1 MMNRHYLFLSLS
13 FCWLIAK
20 TPAQPSG
27 GGAGAISSEWIAT
40 AQSIHFLKNE
50 ERLLP
55 VKHLESSVIYY
66 HNFGLEAGNA
76 FEETVGKY
84 AAQPCIPPK
93 GGPGELH
100 IFALN
105 AGAVR
110 PGDAAFEAFEKQLG
124 TDSHSSKTV
133 AVVFGDT
140 AVLQSRPSL
149 WKAQAVVVAPTL
161 DDATLS
167 LAAQV
172 LFGGTPGPQHLRL
185 GYAPPAVAGMD
196 AQLLAGSIT
205 AIVEEGVKAHA
216 YPGAQVLVAKD
227 GQVVFHQ
234 AYGFHTYD
242 SLQAVRTDDIYDFA
256 SLTKVTSTLPAL
268 MKFYGEGRFDLDAPL
283 KKYLPFFKRGNKAN
297 ITYRELLAH
306 YGRLKPSIVFWKGA
320 QKKNGKWKH
329 RSFKNHYS
337 RRYPVYI
344 TDSLFLFKNYKKKIY
359 KGIRSQPLNAERAYV
374 YSDLSFI
381 LYPQVVERLA
391 NQPLEDYLKDNFYR
405 PFGASTLTYNPLRFF
420 PKERIVPT
428 ERDTFFR
435 KIQVH
440 GTVHDE
446 TSAMLAGVSGHA
458 GLFGSANDLAKLFQ
472 MYMDFGEYGGER
484 FIAEAA
490 VREFTRCQYCGE
502 GNRRGLGF
510 DKPPLKYVAGESYVA
525 QSASPASFGH
535 SGYTGTFAW
544 ADPAQNL
551 LVIFFSNRVYPGR
564 SSEGLYELNI
574 RPRLHQAIYDAIL
587 K

>member
-1 MMNRHYLFLSLS
+1 MKRYYLFFSLG

-20 TPAQPSG
+20 TSAQPSG
-27 GGAGAISSEWIAT
+27 GNMAAAKAGWLAA

-50 ERLLP
+50 ENLLP
-55 VKHLESSVIYY
+55 VKYLGSSAIYS
-66 HNFGLEAGNA
+66 HTFGLAAGNA
-76 FEETVGKY
+76 FEETLEKY
-84 AAQPCIPPK
+84 ASRPAIPAR

-105 AGAVR
+105 ATAIR

-124 TDSHSSKTV
+124 TCLYGSSVV
-133 AVVFGDT
+133 AVIFGDS
-140 AVLQSRPSL
+140 VVPENLSSFRR
-149 WKAQAVVVAPTL
+149 AQALVVAPQL
-161 DDATLS
+161 NDAGLS
-167 LAAQV
+167 LAAQM

-196 AQLLAGSIT
+196 ARLLNDSIG
-205 AIVEEGVKAHA
+205 AIVEEGIRAHA

-227 GQVVFHQ
+227 GQVVFHR

-256 SLTKVTSTLPAL
+256 SVTKVTSTLPAL
-268 MKFYGEGRFDLDAPL
+268 MKFYGEGRFNLDAPL
-283 KKYLPFFKRGNKAN
+283 KQYLPFFKKGNKAN

-306 YGRLKPSIVFWKGA
+306 YGRLKPGIVFWKRA
-320 QKKNGKWKH
+320 QKKNGKWKR

-337 RRYPVYI
+337 RRCPVRI
-344 TDSLFLFKNYKKKIY
+344 ADSLFLFKKYEKKIY
-359 KGIRSQPLNAERAYV
+359 KAIRSQPLSENQAYI

-381 LYPQVVERLA
+381 LYPEVVERLT
-391 NQPLEDYLKDNFYR
+391 NRPLEAYLKDTFYR
-405 PFGASTLTYNPLRFF
+405 PLGVSTLTYNPLRFI

-446 TSAMLAGVSGHA
+446 TAAMLGGVSGHA

-472 MYMDFGEYGGER
+472 MYLNGGEYGGQR

-510 DKPPLKYVAGESYVA
+510 DKPPVEYVAGESYVA

-535 SGYTGTFAW
+535 SGYTGTFVW

-551 LVIFFSNRVYPGR
+551 LVIFFSNRVYPHR
-564 SSEGLYELNI
+564 SSRGLYELNI

-587 K
+587 E